1 MEEIIGEKMVKN
13 LKKGDT
19 FIFGGKLGPKNY
31 LLMSDPVKSK
41 KGFVILKYQDI
52 HENKFTTE
60 IASDRI
66 VIGSNV

>member
-1 MEEIIGEKMVKN
+1 MEEFIEEKMAKN

-41 KGFVILKYQDI
+41 KGFVILKYQDMSD
-52 HENKFTTE
+52 NKFTTE
-60 IASDRI
+60 VASDRM
-66 VIGSNV
+66 VIGSA